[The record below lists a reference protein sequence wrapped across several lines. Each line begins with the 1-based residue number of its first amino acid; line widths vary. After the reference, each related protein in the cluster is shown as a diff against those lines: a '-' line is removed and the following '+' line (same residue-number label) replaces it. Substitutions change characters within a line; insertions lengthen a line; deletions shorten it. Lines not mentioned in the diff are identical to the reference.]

1 MDADRIAQ
9 KTMPRKPLNKIS
21 IREITDGCGVNRQT
35 FCCPFED
42 ICGQMSDQAQAGGKT
57 GL

>member
-1 MDADRIAQ
+1 
-9 KTMPRKPLNKIS
+9 MPRKPLNKIS

-35 FCCPFED
+35 LCCPFED